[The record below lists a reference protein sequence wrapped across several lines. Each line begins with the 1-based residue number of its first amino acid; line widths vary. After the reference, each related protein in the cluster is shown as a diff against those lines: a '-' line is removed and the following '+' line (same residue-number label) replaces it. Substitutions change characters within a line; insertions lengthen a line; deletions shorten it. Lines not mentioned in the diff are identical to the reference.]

1 MSKIKTITFLK
12 NENMTAT
19 KIIELLADRG
29 IVIPSADMLEIAVLK
44 SIGEMLIVQSE
55 TILTLEKNQ
64 KRVKIEGLNMKQ
76 ATAIITVSELF
87 NNSLTMTPELILKV
101 YQDGKTSSIKSNG
114 KRKELTEDE
123 IENQIEQMII
133 DTANNFNSE
142 SVDKII
148 ELLKVAVE

>member
-1 MSKIKTITFLK
+1 MKIKTITFNK
-12 NENMTAT
+12 IENMTAT

-64 KRVKIEGLNMKQ
+64 KRVKIEGLNMKS

-101 YQDGKTSSIKSNG
+101 FQDGKTSSIKSNG
-114 KRKELTEDE
+114 KRKDLSDIE